1 MEAVAT
7 TPPGRSAVNPTG
19 EPSAAHELAQ
29 LLALRGIVSG
39 VSRTTACLWGV
50 EHLMN
55 HMRDLHHM
63 AHRQPVGLVDLRD
76 LLDLWPPDRI
86 DWALGETLGG

>member
-1 MEAVAT
+1 
-7 TPPGRSAVNPTG
+7 
-19 EPSAAHELAQ
+19 
-29 LLALRGIVSG
+29 
-39 VSRTTACLWGV
+39 
-50 EHLMN
+50 MN